1 MCKYALPFLFYKC
14 GGNKM
19 DLSTSY
25 LGLKLKN
32 PVVPAASPLSQ
43 DLGMVKKL
51 EDQGAAAIVM
61 YSLFEEQIN
70 HEANE
75 IDTFLMQGADSTPE
89 AMSYFP
95 VPEAFHNMHAEDYLE
110 NVAKIKKAVDIPV
123 IGSLNGVSAGG
134 WVKFAKKIEEA
145 GADALE
151 LNIYYLATNP
161 AMSAEDVEKMYLD
174 SLRAV
179 KKEVSIPVAI
189 KTGPYFSA
197 FANMAKKFE
206 ENGADGIVVFNRFYQ
221 PDINLESL
229 KVEATLQYS
238 TSYESRLPV
247 RWIAILRPFIK
258 ASLAATSGFHNG
270 DDVIKALLA
279 GADVAMMAS
288 ALLSSGCEKVK
299 SVLDEIEE
307 WMEKHEYGSVNQ
319 LKGSMS
325 YKSVAEPAA
334 YERANYM
341 KTLQSVR

>member
-1 MCKYALPFLFYKC
+1 
-14 GGNKM
+14 M
-19 DLSTSY
+19 DLSTTY
-25 LGLKLKN
+25 LGMELKN
-32 PVVPAASPLSQ
+32 PLVPAASPLSQ
-43 DLGMVKKL
+43 DLSTVKKL
-51 EDQGAAAIVM
+51 EDEGAAAVVM

-70 HEANE
+70 REANE

-110 NVAKIKKAVDIPV
+110 NIVKIKKAVDIPL

-145 GADALE
+145 GADAIE

-161 AMSAEDVEKMYLD
+161 DMSAADVEKMYLD
-174 SLRAV
+174 SLQAV
-179 KKEVSIPVAI
+179 KKEVSIPVSI

-206 ENGADGIVVFNRFYQ
+206 EAGADGIVVFNRFYQ

-229 KVEATLQYS
+229 KVEASLQYS
-238 TSYESRLPV
+238 TSYESRLPI
-247 RWIAILRPFIK
+247 RWIAILRPFIN
-258 ASLAATSGFHNG
+258 ASLAATSGFHSG
-270 DDVIKALLA
+270 HDVIKAILV
-279 GADVAMMAS
+279 GADVTMMAS
-288 ALLSSGCEKVK
+288 ALLSSGCEKIK
-299 SVLDEIEE
+299 SMLTDIEQ
-307 WMEKHEYGSVNQ
+307 WMEEHEYGSVKQ
-319 LKGSMS
+319 MKGSMS
-325 YKSVAEPAA
+325 HKSVAEPAA